1 MNKVL
6 LINRI
11 NTKEFQEEK
20 KRIFFLIGD
29 IEKDNNE
36 NYLMDTL
43 NKVDFLIKK
52 DIVYK
57 YNGVEICMQERHIP
71 QIIKTLVQAGIDI
84 YSIYELYDPMG

>member
-11 NTKEFQEEK
+11 NTKNFQEEK
-20 KRIFFLIGD
+20 KRIFFLIAD

-43 NKVDFLIKK
+43 NKVDFLIKEN
-52 DIVYK
+52 IVYK
-57 YNGVEICMQERHIP
+57 YNGVEISMQEQNIP
-71 QIIKTLVQAGIDI
+71 RVIKTLIKADIDI
-84 YSIYELYDPMG
+84 YSIYELYDPLG

>member
-11 NTKEFQEEK
+11 NTKEFKEDK
-20 KRIFFLIGD
+20 RRIFFLIGD
-29 IEKDNNE
+29 IGKDNTE

-43 NKVDFLIKK
+43 NKVEFLIKEN
-52 DIVYK
+52 IVYK
-57 YNGVEICMQERHIP
+57 YNGVEICMQEKNVP
-71 QIIKTLVQAGIDI
+71 KVIKILVEAGIEI